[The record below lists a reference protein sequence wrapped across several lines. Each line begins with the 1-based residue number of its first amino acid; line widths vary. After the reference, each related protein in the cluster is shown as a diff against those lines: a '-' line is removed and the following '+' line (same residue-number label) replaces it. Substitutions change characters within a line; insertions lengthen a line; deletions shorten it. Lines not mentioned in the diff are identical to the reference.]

1 MMIHEDDDG
10 GGDDDNADEDCVL
23 RETLSSYIPT
33 HCSYIGLDSDGFQQ
47 KLVAAG
53 ACETVTKA
61 LLKYSCFETLAHA
74 CFRALV
80 VLLVNNIAYQ
90 TKLGAA
96 GVCACI
102 VESMHMYPYSA
113 LVAKWGCR
121 AASVL
126 AEKHESNIA
135 KLGMMNHAP
144 FPGCDASYLHHQ
156 HHLLLYIYPSIYLSI
171 CALITYLSMHA
182 SIHTGAAGACYSIPV
197 SACHAMLYYTIL
209 YYTIPMISSQYPYL
223 PIYVLH
229 RSISSCLHM
238 IVSTGDSTST
248 SQQSLRRECGL

>member
-1 MMIHEDDDG
+1 M
-10 GGDDDNADEDCVL
+10 L

-135 KLGMMNHAP
+135 KLGMMRTYCTMMNHTP
-144 FPGCDASYLHHQ
+144 FPGCDASYLHHH
-156 HHLLLYIYPSIYLSI
+156 HHLLLYIYLSIYLCINHLSI
-171 CALITYLSMHA
+171 YACIHPYRCSGGVLL
-182 SIHTGAAGACYSIPV
+182 HTGECMS
-197 SACHAMLYYTIL
+197 CHAILYYTIL
-209 YYTIPMISSQYPYL
+209 YL
-223 PIYVLH
+223 
-229 RSISSCLHM
+229 
-238 IVSTGDSTST
+238 
-248 SQQSLRRECGL
+248 

>member
-1 MMIHEDDDG
+1 MSI
-10 GGDDDNADEDCVL
+10 N
-23 RETLSSYIPT
+23 
-33 HCSYIGLDSDGFQQ
+33 CSYIGLDSDGFQQ

-135 KLGMMNHAP
+135 KLGMMISYCTMMNHAP
-144 FPGCDASYLHHQ
+144 FPGCDACYLHHH
-156 HHLLLYIYPSIYLSI
+156 HHLLLYIYLCTNLSI
-171 CALITYLSMHA
+171 CPLITYLSIYACIHPYRC
-182 SIHTGAAGACYSIPV
+182 SGGVLLHTGECIS
-197 SACHAMLYYTIL
+197 CMLYYTYDLIAAP
-209 YYTIPMISSQYPYL
+209 IPTYL
-223 PIYVLH
+223 SIP
-229 RSISSCLHM
+229 RSIDLSRHVLMM
-238 IVSTGDSTST
+238 IYAFI
-248 SQQSLRRECGL
+248 